1 MKTIV
6 WTEYLQ
12 YRATLRGF
20 DLLSLEEV
28 VRYSGERYAD
38 AATGRMVAVG
48 KHGRELVMIPF
59 EEDEEAITPVTV
71 HATTR
76 QQISYRIKSGR
87 LTQ

>member
-1 MKTIV
+1 
-6 WTEYLQ
+6 
-12 YRATLRGF
+12 LRGF
-20 DLLSLEEV
+20 DLQQLEEV
-28 VRYSGERYAD
+28 IRYSGERYAD
-38 AATGRMVAVG
+38 AATGRRVAVG

-59 EEDEEAITPVTV
+59 EEDGEAITPVTV